1 MSPECFANPK
11 SGYYQNCDTWSLGV
25 ILFELATGAH
35 PLVDDITTLGLA
47 LYRIYDGVASVHLD
61 RIELFKSAPAGLRN
75 LIEKMLIIDK
85 ELRPTVNELLLKNE
99 WLREQVQKH
108 VLNKKQYVWR
118 NNSLTI
124 VFQKLHNCRKELH

>member
-11 SGYYQNCDTWSLGV
+11 SGYYQNCDTWSLGT
-25 ILFELATGAH
+25 ILFELVTGVH

-47 LYRIYDGVASVHLD
+47 LYRIYDGVASVQLD
-61 RIELFKSAPAGLRN
+61 RIELFKSAPVGLRN

-108 VLNKKQYVWR
+108 ILNKKQYAA
-118 NNSLTI
+118 I
-124 VFQKLHNCRKELH
+124 Y